1 MPRPVFPH
9 SPPGRS
15 AAEHARDILERSASA
30 HVVWLDARGR
40 CSGRIPGV
48 VIDPYADEAATRAV
62 VEIADAAPL
71 PLRDRIR
78 ARLRIHGHAEFD
90 EGRDGLLRIRPLA
103 ISLEVDGKD
112 IPISANDLAT
122 AELDPFAEVEGELLS
137 HLVTAHP
144 REYAALRRL
153 LPGELAKAH
162 VVPLAVDSHGLTL
175 RAELRTGH
183 RDVVLAFGRPAA
195 TGEDLRRELDLL
207 ARRTADVSAVFRAG
221 PAAARICDPE
231 L

>member
-1 MPRPVFPH
+1 MPRPVFPP

-30 HVVWLDARGR
+30 HVLWLDARGR

-78 ARLRIHGHAEFD
+78 ARLRIHGHADFD
-90 EGRDGLLRIRPLA
+90 EGGDGLLRIHPLA
-103 ISLEVDGKD
+103 ISLEVDGQD

-122 AELDPFAEVEGELLS
+122 AEPDPFAVVEGQLLS
-137 HLVTAHP
+137 HLASAHP

-153 LPGELAKAH
+153 LPGELAEAH

-175 RAELRTGH
+175 RAELRAGH
-183 RDVVLAFGRPAA
+183 RDVVLAFGRPAR

-207 ARRTADVSAVFRAG
+207 ARRSADISAVFRAG

-231 L
+231 P